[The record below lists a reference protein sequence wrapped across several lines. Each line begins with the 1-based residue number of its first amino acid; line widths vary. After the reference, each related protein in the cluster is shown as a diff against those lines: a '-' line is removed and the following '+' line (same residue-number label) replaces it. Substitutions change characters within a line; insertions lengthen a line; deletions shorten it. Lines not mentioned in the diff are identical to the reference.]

1 MKKMVM
7 SVLVVNTAGVLA
19 RVAGLFSRRNYNID
33 SLTVSETENPKFSKM
48 TIVVAGDDEVLEQ
61 IKKQVAKLED
71 VQEIAILKDGMS
83 VCRELVLIKVMAG
96 PEQRQQ
102 VMAVT
107 NIFRAK
113 IVDVAEDSLMVE
125 LTGNQAKLEAFIN
138 LLKGFEVKELVR
150 TGITGLS
157 RGSAD
162 MLAGE
167 FD

>member
-7 SVLVVNTAGVLA
+7 SVLVVNTGGVLA

-33 SLTVSETENPKFSKM
+33 SLTVSESENPKFSKM
-48 TIVVAGDDEVLEQ
+48 TIVVTGDDEVLEQ
-61 IKKQVAKLED
+61 IRKQVAKLED
-71 VQEIAILKDGMS
+71 VQEINILKEGQS
-83 VCRELVLIKVMAG
+83 VCRELILIKVMAG
-96 PEQRQQ
+96 PTERQQ
-102 VMAVT
+102 IMAIT

-125 LTGNQAKLEAFIN
+125 LTGNQAKLDAFIGLVN
-138 LLKGFEVKELVR
+138 GFEVKELVR

>member
-61 IKKQVAKLED
+61 IRKQVAKLED
-71 VQEIAILKDGMS
+71 VQEITILKDGMS

-125 LTGNQAKLEAFIN
+125 LTGNQAKLEAFIG

>member
-1 MKKMVM
+1 
-7 SVLVVNTAGVLA
+7 
-19 RVAGLFSRRNYNID
+19 
-33 SLTVSETENPKFSKM
+33 M

-61 IKKQVAKLED
+61 IRKQVAKLED
-71 VQEIAILKDGMS
+71 VQEITILKDGMS

-125 LTGNQAKLEAFIN
+125 LTGNQAKLEAFIG